1 MLFRNINWYHMY
13 FKELKMSISCSTLIT
28 RNYTVMKELK
38 IVRNTPV
45 DACIKKKRNTCV
57 HDF

>member
-13 FKELKMSISCSTLIT
+13 FKELKMLISCSKLIT

-38 IVRNTPV
+38 IVRNAPV
-45 DACIKKKRNTCV
+45 DACSKKKECMCT
-57 HDF
+57 